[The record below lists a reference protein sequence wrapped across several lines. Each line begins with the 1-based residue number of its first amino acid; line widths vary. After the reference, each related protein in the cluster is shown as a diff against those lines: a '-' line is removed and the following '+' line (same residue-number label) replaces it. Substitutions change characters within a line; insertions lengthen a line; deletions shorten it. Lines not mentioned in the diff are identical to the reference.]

1 LVKIASH
8 CKKPDESV
16 IKTLVEKTLKSMVVV
31 NEFKEKN
38 KFSKNSTHL
47 NTVASGVQALE
58 WVVISP
64 TPLPHVKEII
74 GSSEFYSN
82 KLLRDFKGKD
92 QVQID
97 WVNAFNGY
105 LKGLMDFIKQYH
117 TTGLSWNPNGSD
129 ASSFTSNNPPPPPPP
144 TSTTTTT
151 SKPSSKTADPS
162 KLFSEINKGEGITTG
177 LKKVTNDMKSKNLKD
192 QPTLTPVTT
201 FKPTPT
207 TTTTKP
213 ESKDSNKPPR
223 VALDGKKWVVE
234 YQKDKKDIVIT
245 DTNASQVIYIYRC
258 SNSTVQVKGKVNA
271 ISVDDCSKTS
281 IVFDSVL
288 SSFEVVNC
296 KSIYVQT
303 LGSTKNISIDTT
315 SGCQIFLSKD
325 SLDCDIVTSKS
336 SEMNV
341 MIPGKTESDDMVEL
355 SIPEQYISK
364 VKNGKLITETTSH
377 I

>member
-1 LVKIASH
+1 MVKNGLWNI
-8 CKKPDESV
+8 KK
-16 IKTLVEKTLKSMVVV
+16 T
-31 NEFKEKN
+31 
-38 KFSKNSTHL
+38 
-47 NTVASGVQALE
+47 
-58 WVVISP
+58 
-64 TPLPHVKEII
+64 
-74 GSSEFYSN
+74 
-82 KLLRDFKGKD
+82 
-92 QVQID
+92 
-97 WVNAFNGY
+97 
-105 LKGLMDFIKQYH
+105 
-117 TTGLSWNPNGSD
+117 
-129 ASSFTSNNPPPPPPP
+129 
-144 TSTTTTT
+144 
-151 SKPSSKTADPS
+151 
-162 KLFSEINKGEGITTG
+162 
-177 LKKVTNDMKSKNLKD
+177 
-192 QPTLTPVTT
+192 
-201 FKPTPT
+201 
-207 TTTTKP
+207 
-213 ESKDSNKPPR
+213 
-223 VALDGKKWVVE
+223 
-234 YQKDKKDIVIT
+234 KKDIVIT

>member
-1 LVKIASH
+1 
-8 CKKPDESV
+8 
-16 IKTLVEKTLKSMVVV
+16 
-31 NEFKEKN
+31 
-38 KFSKNSTHL
+38 
-47 NTVASGVQALE
+47 
-58 WVVISP
+58 
-64 TPLPHVKEII
+64 
-74 GSSEFYSN
+74 
-82 KLLRDFKGKD
+82 
-92 QVQID
+92 
-97 WVNAFNGY
+97 
-105 LKGLMDFIKQYH
+105 
-117 TTGLSWNPNGSD
+117 
-129 ASSFTSNNPPPPPPP
+129 
-144 TSTTTTT
+144 
-151 SKPSSKTADPS
+151 
-162 KLFSEINKGEGITTG
+162 
-177 LKKVTNDMKSKNLKD
+177 MKSKNLKD